1 MFGQQLYFKSI
12 LTVKMRA
19 CQKMLIGDG
28 FTSDNAIL
36 QEKSHNFMVLHQPS
50 ATDFS
55 SSDHTFYLAIKT
67 TKSTGYI
74 RYTQTVYI

>member
-1 MFGQQLYFKSI
+1 MFGQQLYFKSM

-36 QEKSHNFMVLHQPS
+36 QEKSHNFMVLRQLGPALVQGRKS
-50 ATDFS
+50 RIRPFLTN
-55 SSDHTFYLAIKT
+55 T
-67 TKSTGYI
+67 TTL
-74 RYTQTVYI
+74 QL

>member
-36 QEKSHNFMVLHQPS
+36 QEKSHNFVVLHRLRRVDFHKPLCLAVSFAEPS
-50 ATDFS
+50 QAV
-55 SSDHTFYLAIKT
+55 AIKNN
-67 TKSTGYI
+67 
-74 RYTQTVYI
+74 

>member
-1 MFGQQLYFKSI
+1 MFGQQLYFKSM

-36 QEKSHNFMVLHQPS
+36 QEKSHNFMVLRQLGPALFQGRNS
-50 ATDFS
+50 RIRSFLTN
-55 SSDHTFYLAIKT
+55 T
-67 TKSTGYI
+67 TTPPL
-74 RYTQTVYI
+74 

>member
-1 MFGQQLYFKSI
+1 MFGQQLYFKSM

-36 QEKSHNFMVLHQPS
+36 QEKSHNFMVLRQLGPALVQERNSRIRSFNQYNNS
-50 ATDFS
+50 A
-55 SSDHTFYLAIKT
+55 II
-67 TKSTGYI
+67 GNYI
-74 RYTQTVYI
+74 SKL